1 MKTSVLILGKPDSG
15 KSAFKHQLSIRLY
28 EEQGAKFYKT
38 PDDNTDLTAGNGL
51 LYRGLDI
58 SRTSKDVNKTTILPI
73 EFPDGKQVDV
83 AYPEAAGEQINDI
96 LKTRQIPEVWFKNI
110 KKSDNWILF
119 IRADQIKE
127 TKNFLNV
134 SYVDDKTPEKDELN
148 APEKNKIREFE
159 IADDAYY
166 IELLQMLLY
175 IKKLGTLNVIKDVK
189 LTIVLS
195 CWDKLKKK
203 KIVPA
208 DLLQEKLPLLLNFIS
223 TIWDKSSITI
233 LGLSALQQD
242 LDTKTVNEDFMDKGP
257 ENNGYVI
264 QENGKKTTN
273 LTEVIS
279 YVT

>member
-51 LYRGLDI
+51 LYGGLDI
-58 SRTSKDVNKTTILPI
+58 SRTSKDVNKTTVLPI

-110 KKSDNWILF
+110 RKSDNWILF
-119 IRADQIKE
+119 IRVDQIKE
-127 TKNFLNV
+127 IKNFLNV
-134 SYVDDKTPEKDELN
+134 SYVDDKTPEKNE
-148 APEKNKIREFE
+148 IREFE

-203 KIVPA
+203 KIIPI
-208 DLLQEKLPLLLNFIS
+208 DLMQEKLPLLLNFIT
-223 TIWDKSSITI
+223 TIWDKSSINI
-233 LGLSALQQD
+233 IGLSALQHD
-242 LDTKTVNEDFMDKGP
+242 LDKETVNETFMDKGP

-264 QENGKKTTN
+264 LENGKKTTN